1 MPNRDSLG
9 DRMKGY
15 ENAFRHYLPRRM
27 PVIIRIDGKAFHT
40 YTKGF
45 HKPFDSILMKVMHE
59 TAYDLCKKI
68 EGVKLAYVQS
78 DEISLLLTNDDT
90 LETEPWFGNNLQKLC
105 SIAASTATLAFHK
118 AMQQCIYD
126 FTYSFSIGTR
136 EETYAFLEKEYGYSK
151 EFMQSEEWGWYFHRI
166 QTSHC
171 NGAVFDARAFVLPKE
186 EVTNYFWWR
195 QLDASRNSIQMVA
208 QSYFSHKELQG
219 LKCNELQNKLLIEK
233 NINWNDYPSKCRR
246 GSCIV
251 KKEVLVPININNS
264 EDKVTRKKW
273 FIDDDIPLFNLD
285 KDYIENLLFK
295 EKN

>member
-45 HKPFDSILMKVMHE
+45 HKPFDSILMKSMQD
-59 TAYDLCKKI
+59 TAYALCTKI

-105 SIAASTATLAFHK
+105 SIAASIATLAFHNSMK
-118 AMQQCIYD
+118 QHIFN
-126 FTYSFSIGTR
+126 FTYGFSSGKA
-136 EETYAFLEKEYGYSK
+136 EEIWQFLEAEYGYPIDFMKSK
-151 EFMQSEEWGWYFHRI
+151 EWDEYFHRI

-171 NGAVFDARAFVLPKE
+171 NGAHFDARAFVLPKE

-195 QLDASRNSIQMVA
+195 QLDATRNSIQMVA
-208 QSYFSHKELQG
+208 QSNFSHKELQG
-219 LKCNELQNKLLIEK
+219 LSCNKLQDKLFTEK
-233 NINWNDYPSKCRR
+233 GINWNDFSVPEKR
-246 GSCIV
+246 GTCIV
-251 KKEVLVPININNS
+251 KVPTFTNEAVLPKMKWAIDSNIPIFTEHREYIEERLNGTS
-264 EDKVTRKKW
+264 S
-273 FIDDDIPLFNLD
+273 D
-285 KDYIENLLFK
+285 KD
-295 EKN
+295 

>member
-45 HKPFDSILMKVMHE
+45 YKPFDYILMKTMQE
-59 TAYDLCKKI
+59 TSYKLCKKI

-105 SIAASTATLAFHK
+105 SIAASIATLAFHDSMK
-118 AMQQCIYD
+118 QHIFN
-126 FTYSFSIGTR
+126 FTYGFSSGEA
-136 EETYAFLEKEYGYSK
+136 EETWQFLEAEYGYPIDFMKSK
-151 EFMQSEEWGWYFHRI
+151 EWDEYFHRI

-171 NGAVFDARAFVLPKE
+171 NGAHFDARAFVLPKE
-186 EVTNYFWWR
+186 EVTNYFIWR
-195 QLDASRNSIQMVA
+195 QQDATRNSIQMVA
-208 QSYFSHKELQG
+208 QSNFSHKELQG
-219 LKCNELQNKLLIEK
+219 LNCNKLQDKLFTEK
-233 NINWNDYPSKCRR
+233 GINWNDFSVPEKR
-246 GSCIV
+246 GTCIV
-251 KKEVLVPININNS
+251 KVPTFTSEAILPKMKWVIDYNIPIFT
-264 EDKVTRKKW
+264 EHRE
-273 FIDDDIPLFNLD
+273 
-285 KDYIENLLFK
+285 YIEERLNGTSSNK
-295 EKN
+295 D

>member
-45 HKPFDSILMKVMHE
+45 HKPFDYILMKAMQE
-59 TAYDLCKKI
+59 TAYELCKKI

-105 SIAASTATLAFHK
+105 SIAASIATLAFHK

-126 FTYSFSIGTR
+126 FTYSFSIGTI
-136 EETYAFLEKEYGYSK
+136 EETYAFLEKEYSYSK

-171 NGAVFDARAFVLPKE
+171 NGAHFDARAFVLPKE
-186 EVTNYFWWR
+186 EVTNYFIWR
-195 QLDASRNSIQMVA
+195 QQDATRNSIQMVA
-208 QSYFSHKELQG
+208 QSNFSHKELQG
-219 LKCNELQNKLLIEK
+219 LNCNKLQDKLFTEK
-233 NINWNDYPSKCRR
+233 DINWNDFSVPEKR
-246 GSCIV
+246 GTCII
-251 KKEVLVPININNS
+251 KVPTFTNEAILPKMKWAIDYNIPIFTEYREYVEERLNGTSSN
-264 EDKVTRKKW
+264 
-273 FIDDDIPLFNLD
+273 
-285 KDYIENLLFK
+285 KD
-295 EKN
+295 

>member
-45 HKPFDSILMKVMHE
+45 HKPFDYILMKTMQE
-59 TAYDLCKKI
+59 TAYELCKKI

-105 SIAASTATLAFHK
+105 SIAASIATLAFHNS
-118 AMQQCIYD
+118 MEQHLYNFIYGGHSGN
-126 FTYSFSIGTR
+126 T
-136 EETYAFLEKEYGYSK
+136 EEYWQFLETEYGYPID
-151 EFMQSEEWGWYFHRI
+151 FMKSEEWDKYFHRI

-171 NGAVFDARAFVLPKE
+171 NGAHFDARAFVLPKE
-186 EVTNYFWWR
+186 EVTNYFIWR
-195 QLDASRNSIQMVA
+195 QQDATRNSIQMVA
-208 QSYFSHKELQG
+208 QSNFSHKELQG
-219 LKCNELQNKLLIEK
+219 LNCNKLQDKLFTEK
-233 NINWNDYPSKCRR
+233 SINWNDFSVPEKR
-246 GSCIV
+246 GTCIV
-251 KKEVLVPININNS
+251 KVPTFTSEAILPKMKWAIDYNIPIFTEHREYVEERLNGTSSN
-264 EDKVTRKKW
+264 
-273 FIDDDIPLFNLD
+273 
-285 KDYIENLLFK
+285 KD
-295 EKN
+295 

>member
-45 HKPFDSILMKVMHE
+45 YKPFDSILMKTMQE
-59 TAYDLCKKI
+59 TAYELCKKI

-105 SIAASTATLAFHK
+105 SIAASIATLAFHNSMK
-118 AMQQCIYD
+118 QHIFN
-126 FTYSFSIGTR
+126 FTYGFSSGKA
-136 EETYAFLEKEYGYSK
+136 EEIWQFLEAEYGYPID
-151 EFMQSEEWGWYFHRI
+151 FMKSREWDNYFHRI

-171 NGAVFDARAFVLPKE
+171 NGAYFDARAFVLQKE
-186 EVTNYFWWR
+186 EVTNYFIWR
-195 QLDASRNSIQMVA
+195 QQDATRNSIQMVA
-208 QSYFSHKELQG
+208 QSNFSHKELQG
-219 LKCNELQNKLLIEK
+219 LNCNKLQDKLFTEK
-233 NINWNDYPSKCRR
+233 GINWNDFSVPEKR
-246 GSCIV
+246 GTCIV
-251 KKEVLVPININNS
+251 KIPTFTSEAILPKMKWAIDYNIPIFT
-264 EDKVTRKKW
+264 EHRE
-273 FIDDDIPLFNLD
+273 
-285 KDYIENLLFK
+285 YIEERLNGTSSNK
-295 EKN
+295 D

>member
-45 HKPFDSILMKVMHE
+45 YKPFDSILMKTMQE
-59 TAYDLCKKI
+59 TAYELCKKI

-105 SIAASTATLAFHK
+105 SIAASIATLAFHNSMK
-118 AMQQCIYD
+118 QHIFN
-126 FTYSFSIGTR
+126 FTYGFSSGKA
-136 EETYAFLEKEYGYSK
+136 EEIWQFLEAEYGYSI
-151 EFMQSEEWGWYFHRI
+151 EFMKSKEWDNYFHRI

-171 NGAVFDARAFVLPKE
+171 NGAYFDARAFVLPKE
-186 EVTNYFWWR
+186 EVTNYFIWR
-195 QLDASRNSIQMVA
+195 QQDATRNSIQMVA
-208 QSYFSHKELQG
+208 QSNFSHKELQG
-219 LKCNELQNKLLIEK
+219 LNCNKLQDKLFTEK
-233 NINWNDYPSKCRR
+233 GINWNDFSVPEKR
-246 GSCIV
+246 GTCIV
-251 KKEVLVPININNS
+251 KIPTFTSEAILPKMKWAIDYNIPIFT
-264 EDKVTRKKW
+264 EHRE
-273 FIDDDIPLFNLD
+273 
-285 KDYIENLLFK
+285 YIEERLNGTSSNK
-295 EKN
+295 D

>member
-45 HKPFDSILMKVMHE
+45 YKPFDSILMKTMQE
-59 TAYDLCKKI
+59 TAYELCKKI

-105 SIAASTATLAFHK
+105 SIAASIATLAFHNSMK
-118 AMQQCIYD
+118 QHIFN
-126 FTYSFSIGTR
+126 FTYGFSSGKA
-136 EETYAFLEKEYGYSK
+136 EEIWQFLEAEYGYSIDFMKSK
-151 EFMQSEEWGWYFHRI
+151 EWDNYFHRI

-171 NGAVFDARAFVLPKE
+171 NGAYFDARAFVLPKE
-186 EVTNYFWWR
+186 EVTNYFIWR
-195 QLDASRNSIQMVA
+195 QQDATRNSIQMVA
-208 QSYFSHKELQG
+208 QSNFSHKELQG
-219 LKCNELQNKLLIEK
+219 LNCNKLQDKLFTEK
-233 NINWNDYPSKCRR
+233 GINWNDFSVPEKR
-246 GSCIV
+246 GTCIV
-251 KKEVLVPININNS
+251 KIPTFTSEAILPKMKWAIDYNIPIFT
-264 EDKVTRKKW
+264 EHRE
-273 FIDDDIPLFNLD
+273 
-285 KDYIENLLFK
+285 YIEERLNGTSSNK
-295 EKN
+295 D

>member
-45 HKPFDSILMKVMHE
+45 HKPFDYILMKTMQE
-59 TAYDLCKKI
+59 TAYELCKKI

-105 SIAASTATLAFHK
+105 SIAASIATLAFHNS
-118 AMQQCIYD
+118 MEQHLYNFIYGRHSGN
-126 FTYSFSIGTR
+126 T
-136 EETYAFLEKEYGYSK
+136 EEYWQFLEAECGYPID
-151 EFMQSEEWGWYFHRI
+151 FMKSEEWDEYFHRI

-171 NGAVFDARAFVLPKE
+171 NGAHFDARAFVLPKE
-186 EVTNYFWWR
+186 EVTNYFIWR
-195 QLDASRNSIQMVA
+195 QQDATRNSIQMVA
-208 QSYFSHKELQG
+208 QSNFSHKELQG
-219 LKCNELQNKLLIEK
+219 LNCNKLQDKLFTEK
-233 NINWNDYPSKCRR
+233 SINWNDFSVPEKR
-246 GSCIV
+246 GTCIV
-251 KKEVLVPININNS
+251 KVPTFTNEAILPKMKWAIDYNIPIFTEHREYVEERLNGTSSN
-264 EDKVTRKKW
+264 
-273 FIDDDIPLFNLD
+273 
-285 KDYIENLLFK
+285 KD
-295 EKN
+295 

>member
-45 HKPFDSILMKVMHE
+45 HKPFDYILMKAMQE
-59 TAYDLCKKI
+59 TAYELCKKI

-105 SIAASTATLAFHK
+105 SIAASIATLAFHK

-126 FTYSFSIGTR
+126 FTYSFSIGTI
-136 EETYAFLEKEYGYSK
+136 EETYAFLEKEYSYSK

-171 NGAVFDARAFVLPKE
+171 NGAHFDARAFVLPKE
-186 EVTNYFWWR
+186 EVTNYFIWR
-195 QLDASRNSIQMVA
+195 QQDATRNSIQMVA
-208 QSYFSHKELQG
+208 QSNFSHKELQG
-219 LKCNELQNKLLIEK
+219 LNCNKLQDKLFTEK
-233 NINWNDYPSKCRR
+233 DINWNDFSVPEKR
-246 GSCIV
+246 GTCII
-251 KKEVLVPININNS
+251 KVPTFTNEAILPKMKWAIDYNIPIFTEHREYVEERLNGTSSN
-264 EDKVTRKKW
+264 
-273 FIDDDIPLFNLD
+273 
-285 KDYIENLLFK
+285 KD
-295 EKN
+295 

>member
-45 HKPFDSILMKVMHE
+45 HKPFDYILMKTMQE
-59 TAYDLCKKI
+59 TAYELCKKI

-126 FTYSFSIGTR
+126 FTYSFSIGTI

-171 NGAVFDARAFVLPKE
+171 NGAHFDARAFVLPKE

-208 QSYFSHKELQG
+208 QSNFSHKELQG
-219 LKCNELQNKLLIEK
+219 LNCNKLQDKLFTEK
-233 NINWNDYPSKCRR
+233 GINWNDFSVPEKR

-251 KKEVLVPININNS
+251 KVPTFTGDAVLPKMKWTIDNNIPIFT
-264 EDKVTRKKW
+264 EHRE
-273 FIDDDIPLFNLD
+273 
-285 KDYIENLLFK
+285 YIEERLNGTNSNK
-295 EKN
+295 D

>member
-45 HKPFDSILMKVMHE
+45 HKPFDYILMKTMQE
-59 TAYDLCKKI
+59 TAYELCKKI

-105 SIAASTATLAFHK
+105 SIAASIATLAFHSS
-118 AMQQCIYD
+118 MERHLYH
-126 FTYSFSIGTR
+126 FTYEGLSENT
-136 EETYAFLEKEYGYSK
+136 EEYWQFLEAEYGYPIDFMKSK
-151 EFMQSEEWGWYFHRI
+151 EWDKYFHRI

-171 NGAVFDARAFVLPKE
+171 NGAHFDARTFVLPKE
-186 EVTNYFWWR
+186 EVTNYFIWR
-195 QLDASRNSIQMVA
+195 QQDATRNSIQMVA
-208 QSYFSHKELQG
+208 QSNFSHKELQG
-219 LKCNELQNKLLIEK
+219 LNCNKLQDKLFTEK
-233 NINWNDYPSKCRR
+233 GINWNDFSVPEKR
-246 GSCIV
+246 GTCIV
-251 KKEVLVPININNS
+251 KVPIFTSEAILPKMKWVIDYNIPIFTEHREYVEERLNGTSSN
-264 EDKVTRKKW
+264 
-273 FIDDDIPLFNLD
+273 
-285 KDYIENLLFK
+285 KD
-295 EKN
+295 